1 MAAGHGGARPNSG
14 PKPKGDRPTT
24 DVQARYDDPL
34 AYLIAVATGETP
46 GDSLRVAAAKAALPW
61 TTPKKRAPP
70 ASPSPQKLQAATQRA
85 EARASEADFASRAA
99 EIRRKHALKGKA

>member
-14 PKPKGDRPTT
+14 PKRKGDRPTT

-34 AYLIAVATGETP
+34 AYLTAVACGEVA
-46 GDSLRVAAAKAALPW
+46 GDSLRVAAAKACLPW
-61 TTPKKRAPP
+61 TTPKARAPA

-85 EARASEADFASRAA
+85 EVRADEADFHKRAA
-99 EIRRKHALKGKA
+99 EIRRKHAAKGKA